1 MSAVATALRWED
13 GFPVLPALVDED
25 DALWWIWCT
34 HCKSKHMHGL
44 EPGHVAAHCFRKG
57 SPYTRGY
64 IGAKAPWVKN
74 EKELRSL
81 TESLPATGNPGGRT
95 VEVSPWPVA
104 PAWLYRFYDGDGA
117 VLYIGITK
125 NLGARFSDHAR
136 NSTWWDE
143 ARNVTVQWHPDW
155 DAADA
160 AETAAVRAEQPR
172 HNVAKKREPLRRRV
186 SANA

>member
-1 MSAVATALRWED
+1 VTVAE
-13 GFPVLPALVDED
+13 LPAMRVHRGGCC
-25 DALWWIWCT
+25 WKVWCVYCRDF
-34 HCKSKHMHGL
+34 HVHGADMS
-44 EPGHVAAHCFRKG
+44 HRSAHCTAKD
-57 SPYTRGY
+57 SPYSDGGY
-64 IGAKAPWVKN
+64 IGVQSAATTDA
-74 EKELRSL
+74 ELRAM
-81 TESLPATGNPGGRT
+81 TEAL
-95 VEVSPWPVA
+95 VSEITAASPESEASA